1 MTFTEFTCDDIDGS
15 ARLNIRIQKPAD
27 TNVGYVNQGVDIL
40 GYTYEIQNSNSE
52 SLLDSSGNFNVKTYD
67 EDDFGGDDN
76 FLDAGE
82 YAMLINLENPDT
94 NDTNISMKNIFYKF
108 TGEMRAWEPEPEPEP
123 EPNLNPNPNPSRTRT
138 RT

>member
-1 MTFTEFTCDDIDGS
+1 MIIENHLVWNKESNDHYDHLRFTIPENYRIDALTFTEFTCDEIDGS

-76 FLDAGE
+76 FLMRE
-82 YAMLINLENPDT
+82 SMLC
-94 NDTNISMKNIFYKF
+94 
-108 TGEMRAWEPEPEPEP
+108 
-123 EPNLNPNPNPSRTRT
+123 
-138 RT
+138 